1 MKEIQCG
8 QASDYCG
15 HDRRE
20 QDREWMHVAFVKNS
34 QNYIHNKDRGEQQQ
48 GQGTEQLLEHE
59 RFSLENT
66 LHGGVLR
73 MDLREGVLDELGGIA
88 DGDVWQQVEVERDT
102 GELIQ
107 MVHSLRANDFFC
119 RCYDTQWDEARHVTC
134 SCSDGPSTRAARA
147 EITAGA
153 AADVEIIQV
162 PRVRPLLVFDFEND
176 LVLIVGFLD
185 EINVVLRV
193 RVAHQTLDRRS
204 RNTGGR
210 GAIPVDGDTKI
221 WRVVVVIGAYAG
233 ETFKL
238 SQFFH
243 QLIGDSINVL
253 RHDAANSV
261 RVLALGLARGTDADL
276 QYRTGR
282 KHRSEPTNGP
292 DGFLQPQ
299 NDFVNGRPLAPRL
312 QKEKHQAL

>member
-20 QDREWMHVAFVKNS
+20 RSREWMHVAFVKNS

-134 SCSDGPSTRAARA
+134 SCSDGPSTRAAGA

-153 AADVEIIQV
+153 AGDIEIVQV
-162 PRVRPLLVFDFEND
+162 VRVRPLLVFDFEND
-176 LVLIVGFLD
+176 LVLIVRFLD
-185 EINVVLRV
+185 EIDVVLRV
-193 RVAHQTLDRRS
+193 SVAQQALDCRS
-204 RNTGGR
+204 RNAVGCST
-210 GAIPVDGDTKI
+210 IPVDVDSKI
-221 WRVVVVIGAYAG
+221 WRVVVVIGADTG
-233 ETFKL
+233 EAFKL
-238 SQFFH
+238 LQLFH
-243 QLIGDSINVL
+243 QFIG
-253 RHDAANSV
+253 H
-261 RVLALGLARGTDADL
+261 
-276 QYRTGR
+276 
-282 KHRSEPTNGP
+282 
-292 DGFLQPQ
+292 
-299 NDFVNGRPLAPRL
+299 
-312 QKEKHQAL
+312 